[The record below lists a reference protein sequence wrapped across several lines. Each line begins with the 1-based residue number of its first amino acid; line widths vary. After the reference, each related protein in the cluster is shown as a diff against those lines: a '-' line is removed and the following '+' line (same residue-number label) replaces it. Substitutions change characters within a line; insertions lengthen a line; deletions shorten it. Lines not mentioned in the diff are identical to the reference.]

1 MTSLGMVLLDVLL
14 GWFEEVLKVYVNNE
28 IVDE

>member
-1 MTSLGMVLLDVLL
+1 MVLLDVML